1 MQTKTYTKKLFITY
15 LVFGVAAIIIST
27 VGLIWS
33 NWEIIAC
40 VFVGILFGIVNYYF
54 LISSSYKLSG
64 DNRSSMI
71 SFMSGYGIRFILQ
84 IVGLGISVLIIYL
97 TRDNSEN
104 TYRYF
109 NILGTGVGFIL
120 PAIVSSMVNPDKYKK
135 EEEPK
140 EV

>member
-1 MQTKTYTKKLFITY
+1 METKAYTKKLFITY
-15 LVFGVAAIIIST
+15 LVFGIAAIIIST

-40 VFVGILFGIVNYYF
+40 VSVGVIFGIVNYYF

-64 DNRSSMI
+64 DNKSSMI
-71 SFMSGYGIRFILQ
+71 AFMSGYGIRFILQ

-97 TRDNSEN
+97 TMDNAEN

-109 NILGTGVGFIL
+109 NILGTGIGFIL
-120 PAIVSSMVNPDKYKK
+120 PAFVSSIVNPDKYNTK
-135 EEEPK
+135 EDTK
-140 EV
+140 